1 MQIERTWI
9 LLARKLADEITEEE
23 LKELEKLLSKNN
35 ELQFQASV
43 LMNLWQTNKNN
54 NTDTRKGTGIKILLE
69 KIKTQDKNFRA
80 NKNNWN
86 KLSKRKG
93 KSYNKFSNKRPF
105 RYSFPILMK
114 ILRRKTYIKKKQTRG
129 KAKLKQAFLFYFTLC
144 SFYRPIG

>member
-69 KIKTQDKNFRA
+69 KI
-80 NKNNWN
+80 NKNA
-86 KLSKRKG
+86 L
-93 KSYNKFSNKRPF
+93 
-105 RYSFPILMK
+105 I
-114 ILRRKTYIKKKQTRG
+114 
-129 KAKLKQAFLFYFTLC
+129 
-144 SFYRPIG
+144 